1 MLHKCYVSVCYAWEG
16 IFIITTFYPTNA
28 AKKNYRMNKSIN
40 TDQVQKKSPLKNY
53 HQDNISIILF
63 DDIS

>member
-1 MLHKCYVSVCYAWEG
+1 
-16 IFIITTFYPTNA
+16 
-28 AKKNYRMNKSIN
+28 MNKSIN

-53 HQDNISIILF
+53 HQDKISIILF